1 MHYYLSSASPS
12 GSSSLALKIPM
23 PVTPSD
29 LSITESQLLEYFEHT
44 ASRALAVLGHDPM
57 RIRSILIP
65 MALIDTSPSST
76 AVRQALLGLSS
87 LHRYGVQTQAF
98 EFKISAIKSLKA
110 ASHTKIGAAE
120 ALQHVAA
127 GMLLC
132 SFEIHRASCTSSQW
146 HLFIN
151 GVKQVLYASSIFP
164 FKQDSVVST
173 MMDWV
178 FYHHSIGRF
187 STLHWRPA
195 LHTEYCPPVIC
206 WSVSQLTPSPTNT
219 LLILLNLGYQILS
232 AIPESVPAG
241 IPQTLG
247 RELQSFSLPDTPDPT
262 FELFHLAILVYF
274 NRMTA
279 CALEPRSITQTRI
292 QRALTIFA
300 ALDSCP
306 RQFPLFIIGCEART
320 DEERCTVLELIDRT
334 EKTASSRSV
343 VILSALIK
351 AVWVQDDLA
360 GDRELDYREK
370 MTAIIS
376 VCSLMPM
383 FV

>member
-1 MHYYLSSASPS
+1 M
-12 GSSSLALKIPM
+12 
-23 PVTPSD
+23 
-29 LSITESQLLEYFEHT
+29 
-44 ASRALAVLGHDPM
+44 ALAD
-57 RIRSILIP
+57 S
-65 MALIDTSPSST
+65 SPSST
-76 AVRQALLGLSS
+76 AVRQAVLGLSS

-110 ASHTKIGAAE
+110 ASFTNIGAAE
-120 ALQHVAA
+120 ALQHIAA

-146 HLFIN
+146 HFFIN
-151 GVKQVLYASSIFP
+151 GVRQVLYASCLS
-164 FKQDSVVST
+164 FKWNSGIST

-178 FYHHSIGRF
+178 FYHHSMGRF
-187 STLHWRPA
+187 STLHWRPP
-195 LHTEYCPPVIC
+195 LHTEYCPPVNC
-206 WSVSQLTPSPTNT
+206 CSVRFPSFPCRNHHPLTLYQVSQLTPSPTNT
-219 LLILLNLGYQILS
+219 LLILLNLGYQILAS
-232 AIPESVPAG
+232 IPESVPAG
-241 IPQTLG
+241 ILQNLG
-247 RELQSFSLPDTPDPT
+247 WELQNLPLPDTPDPT
-262 FELFHLAILVYF
+262 FELFYLSILVYF

-279 CALEPRSITQTRI
+279 YALEPRSTSQTRI

-300 ALDSCP
+300 TLDSCP
-306 RQFPLFIIGCEART
+306 RQFPLLIIGCEART
-320 DEERCTVLELIDRT
+320 DDDRCAVLELIDRT

-343 VILSALIK
+343 DILSALIR

-370 MTAIIS
+370 MTALII

>member
-12 GSSSLALKIPM
+12 VL
-23 PVTPSD
+23 V
-29 LSITESQLLEYFEHT
+29 EHT

-57 RIRSILIP
+57 RISSILIP
-65 MALIDTSPSST
+65 MALVDSSPSST

-87 LHRYGVQTQAF
+87 LHRYGVQAQAF

-110 ASHTKIGAAE
+110 ASYANIGAAE
-120 ALQHVAA
+120 ALQHIAA

-132 SFEIHRASCTSSQW
+132 SFEIHKASCTSSQW

-151 GVKQVLYASSIFP
+151 GVRQVLDASSILP
-164 FKQDSVVST
+164 FKRDSVVST

-178 FYHHSIGRF
+178 FYHHSMGRF
-187 STLHWRPA
+187 SILHWRPP
-195 LHTEYCPPVIC
+195 LHNEYCTPVIC
-206 WSVSQLTPSPTNT
+206 RSVRLPSFRCPNRSIRLSLYQVAQLTPSPTNT
-219 LLILLNLGYQILS
+219 LLILFNLGYQIL
-232 AIPESVPAG
+232 AAKPESVPAG
-241 IPQTLG
+241 ILQTLG
-247 RELQSFSLPDTPDPT
+247 WELQNFPLPDTPDPT
-262 FELFHLAILVYF
+262 FELFHLSILVYF
-274 NRMTA
+274 NRVTA
-279 CALEPRSITQTRI
+279 CALEPRSTTQTRI

-300 ALDSCP
+300 TLDSCP

-320 DEERCTVLELIDRT
+320 DEERCIILELIDRT

-343 VILSALIK
+343 VILRALIK

-383 FV
+383 LV